1 LNKISKNLIKKLDS
15 SEYTCVK
22 LKTNDVNKQTA
33 PKEPKILHRLF
44 KILKCLTEKMEQ
56 DKLRY
61 SDQEILTV
69 EWKEL
74 ARRIEYIFLI
84 LAFLIVILTPI
95 LLFGKFFLRDFITFE
110 HLKAPCG
117 CQNSFVKSL

>member
-84 LAFLIVILTPI
+84 LAFLINISI
-95 LLFGKFFLRDFITFE
+95 F
-110 HLKAPCG
+110 
-117 CQNSFVKSL
+117 NSNSYSNIAIWKIFS

>member
-1 LNKISKNLIKKLDS
+1 LNKLSKNLIRKLDS

-22 LKTNDVNKQTA
+22 LKTNDVKQPTT
-33 PKEPKILHRLF
+33 KETKILHRLF
-44 KILKCLTEKMEQ
+44 KILKCLIEKMEQ

-61 SDQEILTV
+61 SNQEILIV

-84 LAFLIVILTPI
+84 LSFLIVIITPI
-95 LLFGKFFLRDFITFE
+95 LLFGKFFLRDFITFD

-117 CQNSFVKSL
+117 CQNSFVKNI